1 MGENAPKRSF
11 GSINKDRALLAGV
24 VSVVP
29 VYFLVSHYADD
40 GRALLASVSAWIGV
54 VVVRYF
60 WDLRERVWFWITVT
74 FIAFLHVLLIVF
86 LPPPAKQWNY
96 VHWNYVQMLP
106 FGLLDF
112 AIAYGI
118 IRLVE
123 SVVKK
128 SS

>member
-11 GSINKDRALLAGV
+11 DSMGTEWVLLMAICV
-24 VSVVP
+24 AP
-29 VYFLVSHYADD
+29 VYFFVSHFADD
-40 GRALLASVSAWIGV
+40 ERALVAACSAGIIV
-54 VVVRYF
+54 VVVGYF
-60 WDLRERVWFWITVT
+60 RDLKRRVWFWTVITLIV
-74 FIAFLHVLLIVF
+74 FLHVLLVLF
-86 LPPPAKQWNY
+86 LPPPAKEWNY

-123 SVVKK
+123 GVTKK

>member
-1 MGENAPKRSF
+1 MGENAPNRSF
-11 GSINKDRALLAGV
+11 DSMSKGWLLVMAIIV
-24 VSVVP
+24 ATVCFFVAR
-29 VYFLVSHYADD
+29 FADD
-40 GRALLASVSAWIGV
+40 GETLVASCSAGMIV
-54 VVVRYF
+54 VVVGYF
-60 WDLRERVWFWITVT
+60 WVLRKRVWFWITVT
-74 FIAFLHVLLIVF
+74 FIAFLHVLFVVL

-112 AIAYGI
+112 AIAYDI

-123 SVVKK
+123 NVAKL